1 MNWRITGG
9 DRIKAV
15 YHPSGGHIPL
25 LADPD
30 EVLSAVA
37 HQQIT
42 PARSAEAESTLLA
55 ASAQRIVLAAV
66 IDSPPVSGFVPYV
79 VVTGTKERLED
90 LEFEAVPQTSVVGK
104 YPTGINPQS
113 DYAIG
118 IFDTGGS
125 VHLMGYAAA
134 RRTGLFNG
142 YPNLLTSNTIP
153 IDGVIGTVNADV
165 SLPLGLFI
173 DGLGVLESDGL
184 LVNTSEMVGETN
196 VAIAVG
202 QNPGDSADLPTVI
215 GTPLSVFF
223 TTVLDN
229 RHQITIVRDNEEF
242 TGPDIRVYEQDD
254 PRIPSYPNIIP
265 LELRP
270 LGAQSVQYVPSL
282 ESFFEFPPMSPSTIV
297 GNLSQSLFFV
307 HSVDLIEGQRRAID
321 KSRFLLDTGA
331 QVSVIGWRIGARL
344 GLDITNPEFEVEIQD
359 VTGQS
364 VIMPGYY
371 IDSVEIPA
379 LGEWLCFTNVPVV
392 LLNVSSPEGGTVDGV
407 IGMNLF
413 TRFNLVLRGG
423 GLFLQDD
430 PSLEFEAIGDIVAG
444 DIAPQGGD
452 GIVNFLDF
460 AALSDAWLATPVS
473 ANWNP
478 DADIAPVRPDEVI
491 NILDLEVFADQ
502 WLETIAP

>member
-1 MNWRITGG
+1 
-9 DRIKAV
+9 
-15 YHPSGGHIPL
+15 
-25 LADPD
+25 
-30 EVLSAVA
+30 
-37 HQQIT
+37 
-42 PARSAEAESTLLA
+42 
-55 ASAQRIVLAAV
+55 
-66 IDSPPVSGFVPYV
+66 
-79 VVTGTKERLED
+79 
-90 LEFEAVPQTSVVGK
+90 
-104 YPTGINPQS
+104 
-113 DYAIG
+113 
-118 IFDTGGS
+118 
-125 VHLMGYAAA
+125 
-134 RRTGLFNG
+134 
-142 YPNLLTSNTIP
+142 
-153 IDGVIGTVNADV
+153 
-165 SLPLGLFI
+165 
-173 DGLGVLESDGL
+173 
-184 LVNTSEMVGETN
+184 
-196 VAIAVG
+196 
-202 QNPGDSADLPTVI
+202 
-215 GTPLSVFF
+215 
-223 TTVLDN
+223 
-229 RHQITIVRDNEEF
+229 
-242 TGPDIRVYEQDD
+242 
-254 PRIPSYPNIIP
+254 
-265 LELRP
+265 
-270 LGAQSVQYVPSL
+270 
-282 ESFFEFPPMSPSTIV
+282 MSPSTIV

-460 AALSDAWLATPVS
+460 AALSDAWVATPLS

-491 NILDLEVFADQ
+491 DILDFAVLADQ